1 MHDSQ
6 PLASCSASKPMLEW
20 YSFSSVFCR
29 GLATIRGVC
38 MRRRFIL
45 ILCAVTGLFAAG
57 CPKGDEHYKAARK
70 AEDLQDYDTALQ
82 YYQKALA
89 SDPQN
94 ADYRIKFNQ
103 IRFEAGAYHIK
114 KGQDLREKGDLQG
127 AAAEFQRAATIDPS
141 SAVAVQELRATA
153 DQMNDVARKQD
164 EAAAGPNSTVEPDL
178 ASGPPELKP
187 LPETSVSLKMVNDVK
202 IIYDTIGKQSGINVI
217 YDPDFPA
224 RRISVELN
232 NVTLQQALDIVAI
245 QSKTFWKPVTE
256 NIIFVAQDTT
266 QKHKD
271 YDEQMVETFYL
282 SNTIQSQ
289 DLTEIANGLRQ
300 VLNLT
305 RVQQLNSQNAIIVRD
320 TPDKLAIARRLLK
333 DIDKAKPEVIIQ
345 VEVLSASTDR
355 LRDLGVLPGQ
365 SASLTFTPPGTTSTT
380 GSSTSSTT
388 PTGAPLK
395 GFSFSSA
402 YYTVTLPGATANFV
416 LTDTTTKIIQNP
428 EIRSIDGQPAKLNIG
443 SRVPIATG
451 SFQAGV
457 GVGTTSVNPLV
468 NTQFTYIDVGVNVN
482 ITPRIHPNHEVSLK
496 VALEVSQVTGN
507 ATIGGIQQPIIGQ
520 NKIEHDIRLRE
531 GEANILGGL
540 FTKTDSKTVNGWPG
554 LAQIPLMKYLFA
566 DNKVEHAQN
575 DILIVLIPRIVRLPD
590 WTRADLRPIS
600 SGVEQNITTRRQ
612 SDIRSPETTKPA
624 PAPAPAQP
632 TPLAP
637 PALPLSGPATTAPAP
652 QAAAGAQNARL
663 RFDPQVLTLA
673 PGQTA
678 TLGVSVDN
686 VNDLY
691 SIPMML
697 QYDPAVI
704 SIEDVQHG
712 TFLSSGNQEI
722 AIVQGGDKSKG
733 QVMIAATR
741 QPNTPG
747 VSGSGTLLGVVI
759 KAIGPGATNLSIVQ
773 VNAKDSQQ
781 KPLALLTTEA
791 SVQVKPQ

>member
-1 MHDSQ
+1 MHR
-6 PLASCSASKPMLEW
+6 K
-20 YSFSSVFCR
+20 
-29 GLATIRGVC
+29 T
-38 MRRRFIL
+38 IL
-45 ILCAVTGLFAAG
+45 ISCVVAGLFVAG
-57 CPKGDEHYKAARK
+57 CPKGNEHFKAARK

-94 ADYRIKFNQ
+94 ADYRIKYNQ
-103 IRFEAGAYHIK
+103 IRFEAGAFHIK

-127 AAAEFQRAATIDPS
+127 AAAEFQRAATIDPA
-141 SAVAVQELRATA
+141 SAVAVQEFRHTV

-164 EAAAGPNSTVEPDL
+164 EAAAGPNDTVEADL
-178 ASGPPELKP
+178 ASAPPELKP
-187 LPETSVSLKMVNDVK
+187 LSDAPVSLKMVNDVK
-202 IIYDTIGKQSGINVI
+202 LIFDTIAKQAGINVI

-232 NVTLQQALDIVAI
+232 NVTLQQALDIVCI

-282 SNTIQSQ
+282 NNTIQSQ

-305 RVQQLNSQNAIIVRD
+305 KVQQLNSQNAIIVRD

-333 DIDKAKPEVIIQ
+333 DIDKAKPEVLIQ

-365 SASLTFTPPGTTSTT
+365 SASITFTPPGSTTTS
-380 GSSTSSTT
+380 GTSSTT
-388 PTGAPLK
+388 TPTSAPLK
-395 GFSFSSA
+395 GFSFSAENYSI
-402 YYTVTLPGATANFV
+402 TLPGATANFV

-496 VALEVSQVTGN
+496 VALEVSQVTGT

-531 GEANILGGL
+531 GEASVLGGL

-566 DNKVEHAQN
+566 DNKVDHTQN
-575 DILIVLIPRIVRLPD
+575 DILIVLTPRIVRLPD
-590 WTRADLRPIS
+590 WTRGDLRPIS

-612 SDIRSPETTKPA
+612 SDIRTPDVNKPA
-624 PAPAPAQP
+624 PAPAPQQP
-632 TPLAP
+632 ATQPP
-637 PALPLSGPATTAPAP
+637 PALPMSGPATPATTP
-652 QAAAGAQNARL
+652 QAAAGAQGARL
-663 RFDPQVLTLA
+663 RFDPQTLTLA

-678 TLGVSVDN
+678 TLGVAVDN

-704 SIEDVQHG
+704 SIEDIQHG

-747 VSGSGTLLGVVI
+747 VSGSGTLLGVVV
-759 KAIGPGATNLSIVQ
+759 KAIGPGSTNLSIVQ

>member
-1 MHDSQ
+1 
-6 PLASCSASKPMLEW
+6 
-20 YSFSSVFCR
+20 
-29 GLATIRGVC
+29 
-38 MRRRFIL
+38 MRSRWIL
-45 ILCAVTGLFAAG
+45 VLCAFSGLLAAG
-57 CPKGDEHYKAARK
+57 CPKGNDHYKAARK

-89 SDPQN
+89 EDPQN

-103 IRFEAGAYHIK
+103 ILFEAGEYHIK

-127 AAAEFQRAATIDPS
+127 AAAEFQHAATLDPGS
-141 SAVAVQELRATA
+141 SIAVQEFRNTV
-153 DQMNDVARKQD
+153 DQINDLARKQD
-164 EAAAGPNSTVEPDL
+164 EAAAGPNNTVESDL
-178 ASGPPELKP
+178 AAGPPELKP
-187 LPETSVSLKMVNDVK
+187 LSNAPVSLKMVNDVK
-202 IIYDTIGKQSGINVI
+202 VIFDTIAKQAGINVI

-224 RRISVELN
+224 RRVSVELN
-232 NVTLQQALDIVAI
+232 NVTLQQALDIVSM

-305 RVQQLNSQNAIIVRD
+305 KVQQLNSQNAIIVRD

-333 DIDKAKPEVIIQ
+333 DIDKAKPEVVIQ
-345 VEVLSASTDR
+345 VEVLSASMDR

-365 SASLTFTPPGTTSTT
+365 TANIAFTPPGTTVVTNGGTNNNGTGSTT
-380 GSSTSSTT
+380 NS
-388 PTGAPLK
+388 APLK
-395 GFSFSSA
+395 GFSFGA
-402 YYTVTLPGATANFV
+402 GDFTITLPGATANFV
-416 LTDTTTKIIQNP
+416 LTDTNSKIIQNP

-496 VALEVSQVTGN
+496 VALEVSQVTSFQ
-507 ATIGGIQQPIIGQ
+507 TIGGIQQPVIGQ

-531 GEANILGGL
+531 GEASILGGL
-540 FTKTDSKTVNGWPG
+540 FTKTDSKTINGWPG
-554 LAQIPLMKYLFA
+554 LAQIPLMKYLFSE
-566 DNKVEHAQN
+566 NKTDRQEN

-600 SGVEQNITTRRQ
+600 SGVEQNISVRRQ
-612 SDIRSPETTKPA
+612 SDIRTPGTQA
-624 PAPAPAQP
+624 PAQQAPAQP
-632 TPLAP
+632 QPAPVQP
-637 PALPLSGPATTAPAP
+637 PAGAPP
-652 QAAAGAQNARL
+652 QAANPQATAPGQSARL
-663 RFDPQVLTLA
+663 RFDPQTLTLA

-678 TLGVSVDN
+678 TLGVAVDN
-686 VNDLY
+686 VSDLY

-704 SIEDVQHG
+704 SVEDIQHG

-733 QVMIAATR
+733 QIMIAATR

-747 VSGSGTLLGVVI
+747 VSGSGTLLGLVV
-759 KAIGPGATNLSIVQ
+759 KAVGAGASNISIVQ

-781 KPLALLTTEA
+781 KPLPLVTNEA
-791 SVQVKPQ
+791 SIQVKPQ

>member
-1 MHDSQ
+1 
-6 PLASCSASKPMLEW
+6 
-20 YSFSSVFCR
+20 
-29 GLATIRGVC
+29 
-38 MRRRFIL
+38 MRRCTIL
-45 ILCAVTGLFAAG
+45 ILCAGTGLLAAG
-57 CPKGDEHYKAARK
+57 CPKGGDQYKAARK
-70 AEDLQDYDTALQ
+70 AEDLQDFDTALQ

-94 ADYRIKFNQ
+94 ADYRIKYNQ
-103 IRFEAGAYHIK
+103 LRFEAGEFHIK
-114 KGQDLREKGDLQG
+114 KGIALREKGDLQG
-127 AAAEFQRAATIDPS
+127 AAAEFQRASTLDSSSPVAT
-141 SAVAVQELRATA
+141 QELRNTLDMINEA
-153 DQMNDVARKQD
+153 ARKQD
-164 EAAAGPNSTVEPDL
+164 EEASGPSAGPESEL
-178 ASGPPELKP
+178 AAGPPELKP
-187 LPETSVSLKMVNDVK
+187 LSNASISLKMVNDVK
-202 IIYDTIGKQSGINVI
+202 LIYDTIGKQSGINVI

-232 NVTLQQALDIVAI
+232 NVTLQQALDIVSI

-282 SNTIQSQ
+282 ANTIQSQ

-305 RVQQLNSQNAIIVRD
+305 KVQQLNSQNAIIVRD

-333 DIDKAKPEVIIQ
+333 DIDKAKPEVIVQ

-355 LRDLGVLPGQ
+355 LRDLGILPGQ
-365 SASLTFTPPGTTSTT
+365 SASIAFTPPGSTT
-380 GSSTSSTT
+380 TNNSGNGTGTGTT
-388 PTGAPLK
+388 TTGIPLK
-395 GFSFSSA
+395 GFHFGASD
-402 YYTVTLPGATANFV
+402 YTVTLPGATANFV

-482 ITPRIHPNHEVSLK
+482 VTPRIHPNHEVSLK
-496 VALEVSQVTGN
+496 VALEISQVIST
-507 ATIGGIQQPIIGQ
+507 ATIGGIQQPVIGQ

-531 GEANILGGL
+531 GEASILGGL

-566 DNKVEHAQN
+566 DNKVDHAEN

-612 SDIRSPETTKPA
+612 SDIRTPESQRSAPSGPGQQA
-624 PAPAPAQP
+624 PAPVQQP
-632 TPLAP
+632 ITDSQTP
-637 PALPLSGPATTAPAP
+637 P
-652 QAAAGAQNARL
+652 QAAVSNPAQSGTPHNARL
-663 RFDPQVLTLA
+663 RFEPPNIALV

-678 TLGVSVDN
+678 TLGISVDN
-686 VNDLY
+686 VTDLY

-712 TFLSSGNQEI
+712 GFLSSGNQEI

-747 VSGSGTLLGVVI
+747 VSGSGTIMGLVI
-759 KAIGPGATNLSIVQ
+759 KAIGPGNSKLSIVQ
-773 VNAKDSQQ
+773 VNAKDSQ
-781 KPLALLTTEA
+781 KNPLALLTNEA
-791 SVQVKPQ
+791 TVQVKAQ